1 MEVVVSIT
9 ILTTVLIF
17 LLVILLGLQLQISQ
31 VNREIGEVSANVKRI
46 ASQLE
51 KQGLQL

>member
-1 MEVVVSIT
+1 MEIVVSLT

-17 LLVILLGLQLQISQ
+17 LLLILLGLQLQITQ
-31 VNREIGEVSANVKRI
+31 LNREIGDIGSNVKRI
-46 ASQLE
+46 ATQLE